1 MRKPPV
7 FLTLLV
13 AVLAG
18 CTASPPGSVGGEDA
32 DGAGRSRALDLDGPW
47 ADAFSQAYERA
58 STDEQR
64 EILADGVVTDAEYAQ
79 VYDAFARCLADV
91 GYEVTFPPSGGI
103 TIQGGAPDAPD
114 SVLQDLVGA
123 CDDQHV
129 GDVDYLHEQVSRNPE
144 NLDEWTIMADCLV
157 REEVVPPSF
166 GRADYEAWF
175 TSETAG
181 DLPYTVD
188 ARTAEVAFGAC
199 NADPLGLFG

>member
-1 MRKPPV
+1 MRKPWV
-7 FLTLLV
+7 LAALVV

-18 CTASPPGSVGGEDA
+18 CTTSPLGSVGGGTA
-32 DGAGRSRALDLDGPW
+32 DGTGGSRPLDLDGPW
-47 ADAFSQAYERA
+47 ADAFAQAYERA

-64 EILADGVVTDAEYAQ
+64 AILADGVVTDAEYAQ
-79 VYDAFARCLADV
+79 VHDAFARCLADV
-91 GYEVTFPPSGGI
+91 GYEVTFLPSGGM
-103 TIQGGAPDAPD
+103 TIEGGAPDAPD
-114 SVLQDLVGA
+114 SVLQDLVGT

-129 GDVDYLHEQVSRNPE
+129 GDVDYLYEQVSRNPE

-157 REEVVPPSF
+157 REGVVPPSF

-175 TSETAG
+175 TSETAR

-188 ARTAEVAFGAC
+188 AREAEVGFAAC